1 MIEMT
6 KEELEIEIDKLVKN
20 ISGLICL
27 GHEVSEPLKKLTEC
41 RSELLSLTHTERN
54 TNQAV

>member
-1 MIEMT
+1 MT